1 MENKDS
7 EIQDEVPKVLVD
19 DDGSS
24 KKLDPVK
31 KDISN
36 TVVDGSSKNLDLL
49 KDSSNSVVDGNSE
62 DIAVKPA
69 EGSSKEDLD
78 KTAEKSSKNLNDE
91 LAKKSYE
98 IFQGIDKKACGGED
112 SKLKKR
118 LVDLFNNKPASSV
131 NDDEE
136 VNKAC
141 DIIDEFLEED
151 NLLAAVIRKMETD
164 VGAGML
170 LAQKELGAVIKNDEE
185 EKKAKKQKTTK

>member
-1 MENKDS
+1 MEKKGS
-7 EIQDEVPKVLVD
+7 EKKDEVPKVSVV

-24 KKLDPVK
+24 KKPDLVK
-31 KDISN
+31 DSSN

-78 KTAEKSSKNLNDE
+78 KIAEKSH
-91 LAKKSYE
+91 E
-98 IFQGIDKKACGGED
+98 IFQRIDKKACGGED
-112 SKLKKR
+112 SKLKKS

-141 DIIDEFLEED
+141 DVIDEFLEGD
-151 NLLAAVIRKMETD
+151 NRLAAAIREMETD
-164 VGAGML
+164 VGVGML
-170 LAQKELGAVIKNDEE
+170 LAQKELGAVIKNDEK